1 MPRKKDYDKSYGQ
14 KLITL
19 FTRLLFSGDSYS
31 LTELSR
37 MLDCS
42 KQTILR
48 LVDDI
53 TLSYDLPL
61 MEEKRGNR
69 KYYYMQRPQGI
80 FKTTSLSERELQ
92 VLQMCQVFTAH
103 LLGPNLFEE
112 AARALWKSQ
121 ALLPEGKKISSRS
134 FASYR
139 PGSIDYTAHQE
150 SLRRLIEAITES
162 RVCRVTYQAIMETK
176 AKVLYIKPLK
186 IFSHQDSIYLHARL
200 AKAPGKPYKEPDF
213 DPLLALHRIKRVE
226 ITEKGFEF
234 PQDYDFEKVFNRHFG
249 IIKEEVF
256 KVTVEFS
263 GWSAWYV
270 SERVWSPDQ
279 KIVRKGKDKI
289 HLSFSASSEPELIS
303 WLLSYGEEA
312 KMLKPDWL
320 VKEVAKKVNLI
331 FSLYK
336 MKNRNVPQPRS
347 LV

>member
-1 MPRKKDYDKSYGQ
+1 MPRKKDYDRSYGQ

-48 LVDDI
+48 LIDDI

-69 KYYYMQRPQGI
+69 KYYYMQRPRGI
-80 FKTTSLSERELQ
+80 FKTTSLSEEELQ

-103 LLGPNLFEE
+103 LLGPDLFEE

-121 ALLPEGKKISSRS
+121 ALLPEERKISSRT

-150 SLRRLIEAITES
+150 DLRRLIEAITKS
-162 RVCRVTYQAIMETK
+162 RVCRITYQAIMEKK
-176 AKVLYIKPLK
+176 AKIFYIKPLK
-186 IFSHQDSIYLHARL
+186 IFSHQDTIYLHARL
-200 AKAPGKPYKEPDF
+200 AKTPGKPYKEPDF

-226 ITEKGFEF
+226 MTERSFEF

-289 HLSFSASSEPELIS
+289 HLTFSASSEPELVS
-303 WLLSYGEEA
+303 WLLSFGEEA
-312 KMLKPDWL
+312 KLLKPNWL
-320 VKEVAKKVNLI
+320 VKEVALKVESIYGFYQKRGSDKLAKK
-331 FSLYK
+331 
-336 MKNRNVPQPRS
+336 
-347 LV
+347 